1 MPVKFVLFDISSSL
15 VKAWQRFL
23 PALVPP
29 EALEHITIKDASLDD
44 LGVSFD
50 TIVSPANSFGRLDG
64 RYAPYRLHLHLI
76 APTHRPS
83 TPQPTVSTKSS
94 PTTSPRRATTTP

>member
-15 VKAWQRFL
+15 VKAWQRLL

-29 EALEHITIKDASLDD
+29 EALEHITIKGASLDD

-64 RYAPYRLHLHLI
+64 RYASYSPHLHPI
-76 APTHRPS
+76 ASTHPS
-83 TPQPTVSTKSS
+83 IPQPIASTKSS
-94 PTTSPRRATTTP
+94 PTTTPQRATTTP